1 MLETREHWCVGEDN
15 TGDITK
21 WENFAKFKTLVNE
34 ELEDIHLVSQRGRI
48 DRHEGIQRICH
59 SS

>member
-1 MLETREHWCVGEDN
+1 MGEDN